1 MSNLFSPVVLK
12 FAFLRQVENFYQVV
26 KRSPV
31 QQVNVSFNIQIK
43 TIIDFSLSLLDQN
56 YSIFY

>member
-26 KRSPV
+26 KTFTSAAGKC
-31 QQVNVSFNIQIK
+31 QF
-43 TIIDFSLSLLDQN
+43 
-56 YSIFY
+56 